1 MSTTQDGISG
11 ARARFCSLFVH
22 DVTEAVFSRGEA
34 ADNAAALRFK
44 QDRRIGS
51 RDRRF
56 LNNTLFAYFRWYGW
70 LVKASIERK
79 MDLALAAV
87 TAAEGESSGPAAVW
101 AENAGIPAPVFAD
114 ALKQKSA
121 SERFAAVL
129 NAAGEGMNLSFSLWE
144 VIPEWAK
151 KLLPQE
157 LQSDE
162 RLPMALQKRSPMW
175 LRAQTARIPELVNN
189 LMKSGFAAEPHET
202 VPDALKIADARGCL
216 YASPEFQ
223 KGLFEIQDLSSQ
235 CIGRACMARPGEHW
249 WDVCAGG
256 GGKTLQLA
264 SMMERR
270 GTILATD
277 IRAYKLE
284 DLKRR
289 AARAAYPNIRCAEW
303 DGKTVP
309 HGKTIAFDGVLIDA
323 PCSSSG
329 RWRRNPDGRWST
341 SPERVEELAG
351 IQSRILESVCGAVKP
366 GGILVYATCSLFE
379 QEDEEIVRTF
389 LNKHHEYELEPFP
402 DPVTGRMTDGMLRTL
417 PWSADCDASFVA
429 RMRSISTK
437 G

>member
-175 LRAQTARIPELVNN
+175 LRAQTARIPELV
-189 LMKSGFAAEPHET
+189 KK
-202 VPDALKIADARGCL
+202 PDFNPVAQRSASVFFDAPL
-216 YASPEFQ
+216 QSP
-223 KGLFEIQDLSSQ
+223 
-235 CIGRACMARPGEHW
+235 
-249 WDVCAGG
+249 
-256 GGKTLQLA
+256 
-264 SMMERR
+264 
-270 GTILATD
+270 
-277 IRAYKLE
+277 
-284 DLKRR
+284 
-289 AARAAYPNIRCAEW
+289 
-303 DGKTVP
+303 
-309 HGKTIAFDGVLIDA
+309 FDGLRKQTGKEA
-323 PCSSSG
+323 KLLAQLRLG
-329 RWRRNPDGRWST
+329 FKNPDKHRPDRQRELPNRQHQLIVSGMTPFDPTRARSL
-341 SPERVEELAG
+341 PRV
-351 IQSRILESVCGAVKP
+351 
-366 GGILVYATCSLFE
+366 
-379 QEDEEIVRTF
+379 VRHTA
-389 LNKHHEYELEPFP
+389 PI
-402 DPVTGRMTDGMLRTL
+402 G
-417 PWSADCDASFVA
+417 
-429 RMRSISTK
+429 
-437 G
+437 